1 MELQIYN
8 AIETRNIE
16 WNFEEIKT
24 QVKEQLEKYRGLVY
38 TEEQV
43 KDAEKDKATLNKF
56 IKAIEDKRKEVK
68 KECMKPYEIFEKEV
82 KEVVALVNEPLN
94 LIDAQIKEFEEKRK
108 AEKTEEIKLL
118 FETSNFPAWLRLE
131 QIWNTKWT
139 NKTYKH
145 TEIGKEFA
153 QIKSDIEKNIEM
165 LSSLPAFSFEAIEI
179 YKDTLD
185 VNKAILE
192 GQRLADIQKRKEE
205 EQARKEAEEQAR
217 KEQEEQARK
226 EQEQLAGQYKIINTD
241 MEMSVDEKTEQATIQ
256 AEPKQWVSFSAHLTV
271 TQAREL
277 KEFFNSRKIEF
288 KAI

>member
-24 QVKEQLEKYRGLVY
+24 QVAEQLEKYRGLVY

-205 EQARKEAEEQAR
+205 EAK
-217 KEQEEQARK
+217 KEQVE
-226 EQEQLAGQYKIINTD
+226 GQYKIIDTEMNT
-241 MEMSVDEKTEQATIQ
+241 Q
-256 AEPKQWVSFSAHLTV
+256 AEDPVQEKQEEPKSWISFSANLTV
-271 TQAREL
+271 TQAKEL